1 MIPHVHFRY
10 FRKNKWITGK
20 CSITIALCASRADRP
35 DGDGCE
41 TVENIILHLENGNYC
56 KNYSISNELSRIC
69 CIILSTTKYHRFYH
83 ELAIS
88 KFFVINNSNDL
99 TFSLDL

>member
-1 MIPHVHFRY
+1 M
-10 FRKNKWITGK
+10 
-20 CSITIALCASRADRP
+20 ALF
-35 DGDGCE
+35 DGCE
-41 TVENIILHLENGNYC
+41 TVENIILHFENGNYNYR
-56 KNYSISNELSRIC
+56 NYSISNELSRIC

-88 KFFVINNSNDL
+88 KFFVINNRNGL